1 MDRYQSTFN
10 MYNKVAQLY
19 QDKFM
24 DLNLYNDTYDL
35 FCQYIKKQNA
45 PIFEIACGPG
55 NITRYILTKRPDF
68 IIEAIDMAPNMLELA
83 KINNPTAHFQ
93 LMDCRDID
101 TLNSKYDGIIC
112 GFCLPYLSKQDC
124 LKLIKDSRALLNA
137 DGILYLSAIEGDESL
152 SGYETNS
159 KGEDPIYI
167 NYYDE
172 HFLTTSL
179 IDHHYEILDIVR
191 KPYMIKE
198 DVWST
203 HLIIIAKRN
212 QL

>member
-1 MDRYQSTFN
+1 MD
-10 MYNKVAQLY
+10 V
-19 QDKFM
+19 D
-24 DLNLYNDTYDL
+24 LYNDTYDL
-35 FCQYIKKQNA
+35 FCKYITKQHSN
-45 PIFEIACGPG
+45 IFEIACGPG
-55 NITRYILTKRPDF
+55 NITKYILTKRPDF
-68 IIEAIDMAPNMLELA
+68 RVEAIDMAPNMLELA

-93 LMDCRDID
+93 LMDCRNIH

-137 DGILYLSAIEGDESL
+137 NGIFYLSAIEGDESL

-172 HFLTTSL
+172 PFLTASL
-179 IDHHYEILDIVR
+179 IEHHFEILDVVR
-191 KPYMIKE
+191 KPYRIKE

-203 HLIIIAKRN
+203 HIIIIAKRN

>member
-1 MDRYQSTFN
+1 
-10 MYNKVAQLY
+10 
-19 QDKFM
+19 
-24 DLNLYNDTYDL
+24 
-35 FCQYIKKQNA
+35 
-45 PIFEIACGPG
+45 
-55 NITRYILTKRPDF
+55 
-68 IIEAIDMAPNMLELA
+68 MAPNMLALA

-93 LMDCRDID
+93 LMDCRAID

-124 LKLIKDSRALLNA
+124 LKLIQDSRALLNV

-172 HFLTTSL
+172 HFLTSSL
-179 IDHHYEILDIVR
+179 MEHHFEILDVVR

-212 QL
+212 HL

>member
-1 MDRYQSTFN
+1 VDRYQKTFIV
-10 MYNKVAQLY
+10 YNKIATLY

-24 DLNLYNDTYDL
+24 DVDLYNDTYDL
-35 FCQYIKKQNA
+35 FCKYITKQHSN
-45 PIFEIACGPG
+45 IFEIACGPG
-55 NITRYILTKRPDF
+55 NITKYILTKRPDF
-68 IIEAIDMAPNMLELA
+68 RVEAIDMAPNMLELA

-93 LMDCRDID
+93 LMDCRNIH

-137 DGILYLSAIEGDESL
+137 NGIFYLSAIEGDESL

-172 HFLTTSL
+172 PFLTASL
-179 IDHHYEILDIVR
+179 IEHHFEILDVVR
-191 KPYMIKE
+191 KPYRIKE

-203 HLIIIAKRN
+203 HIIIIAKRN